1 MYNDRRKSECVNPRD
16 RDNTLSIFIKG
27 NVILV
32 LMGIFVMVS
41 SGWSISLNASEKP
54 PFDIDWA
61 CNWIMGSAEVGNKN
75 EKLTRE
81 IEAVNPE
88 RQTVKVVF
96 KPAVT
101 DWKVAQLSILDPDG
115 SAITKA

>member
-41 SGWSISLNASEKP
+41 SGRSISLNASEKP

-61 CNWIMGSAEVGNKN
+61 CNWIMGLAEVDNKN

-101 DWKVAQLSILDPDG
+101 I
-115 SAITKA
+115 